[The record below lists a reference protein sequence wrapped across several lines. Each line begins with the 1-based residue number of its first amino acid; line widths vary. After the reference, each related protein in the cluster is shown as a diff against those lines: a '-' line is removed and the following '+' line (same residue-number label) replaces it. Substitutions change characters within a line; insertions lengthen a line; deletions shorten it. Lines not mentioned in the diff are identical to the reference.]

1 MKIFENVLPEKSA
14 EIPKARKDQI
24 LTPYMPWHFNEES
37 VSYKKGVEDKIFQFT
52 YTIVAHG
59 GQINVNNMAYITLLS
74 EICKSVG
81 VVNPIIIRAK
91 FNLLPRQPYTE
102 EDLNN
107 TIHTDEKED
116 INSKL
121 KSIIYY
127 PHDSDGDTVIY
138 GKDGAVMNIT
148 PKANT
153 AVMFNS
159 QLQHRATPPTK
170 NKRRVVLN
178 IVYYTEE

>member
-1 MKIFENVLPEKSA
+1 MKIFENVIPE
-14 EIPKARKDQI
+14 EYLRDLNNQI
-24 LTPYMPWHFNEES
+24 LSPYMPWHFNEQS
-37 VSYKKGVEDKIFQFT
+37 VTYEDKNSEVYQFT
-52 YTIVAHG
+52 YTIVTNDS
-59 GQINVNNMAYITLLS
+59 QINTSNMAYMTLLS
-74 EICKSVG
+74 EICKSIG
-81 VVNPIIIRAK
+81 VINPIIVRAK

-107 TIHTDEKED
+107 TIHTDTEDD

>member
-1 MKIFENVLPEKSA
+1 MKIFENVLPE
-14 EIPKARKDQI
+14 EYLRDLNNQI
-24 LTPYMPWHFNEES
+24 LSSYMPWHFNEQS
-37 VSYKKGVEDKIFQFT
+37 VTHEGQYDELFQFT
-52 YTIVAHG
+52 YTIVMKG
-59 GQINVNNMAYITLLS
+59 GQINTNNTAYMILLS
-74 EICKSVG
+74 EIFKSVG
-81 VVNPIIIRAK
+81 VVNPLIERAK

-107 TIHTDEKED
+107 TIHTDAKD
-116 INSKL
+116 GNKSNL

-138 GKDGAVMNIT
+138 GKNEATMNIT

-153 AVMFNS
+153 AVMFDS
-159 QLQHRATPPTK
+159 HLKHRATPPTV
-170 NKRRVVLN
+170 NKSRVVLN